1 MLTSEIGSILLQSS
15 NGILSFYTMVPVK
28 NLLQITSQ
36 TPIILFLHSK
46 ILLQTILG
54 KYFLNWSF

>member
-28 NLLQITSQ
+28 NLLQSQ
-36 TPIILFLHSK
+36 TPIILFLHPK

-54 KYFLNWSF
+54 K